1 MIDYLERLFAVEED
15 GREEKPEVQFRF
27 FPPEEESAE
36 QMKVPALPAEQ
47 EKMSSVLRKKTEER
61 GQSPA
66 RSRRLSPL
74 DPEELARVSMERE
87 EAADGAWDRVNI
99 RRSEPQGGAQEL
111 ERRLRRDSRRY
122 DSGFFWF

>member
-15 GREEKPEVQFRF
+15 GREERPEVEFRF
-27 FPPEEESAE
+27 FPPEEEPAE
-36 QMKVPALPAEQ
+36 QMKVPSLPAEQ
-47 EKMSSVLRKKTEER
+47 EEISLVPGKEAEKS
-61 GQSPA
+61 GQSPVP
-66 RSRRLSPL
+66 SLRLSPL

-87 EAADGAWDRVNI
+87 EAAAGEWNRVHPP
-99 RRSEPQGGAQEL
+99 RGEVQGGAQEL